1 VNCSANT
8 SQSILV
14 SDSVPSPPVISG
26 TTAICKGENTTLS
39 VPQGN
44 NYVWSTGETGSV
56 IIVSP
61 PATSVYNV
69 TVSNNCGSATSYI
82 IVSVSSLP
90 FADAGHDTSLPLGAS
105 VQLNGSG
112 GVSYQW
118 SPSTGLNCSA
128 CQSPVATPQET
139 TLYYLT
145 VSDVNGCI
153 ATDSVLVSID
163 PEMVIFVPE
172 VFSPN
177 SDGAND
183 YFHVLGKG
191 IQSILLIVYDRW
203 GNKVFEA
210 TDREQKWDGTHNGA
224 PVNEG
229 VYVYYLKV
237 YLYNKQ
243 TIEQKGDV
251 TVVR

>member
-1 VNCSANT
+1 
-8 SQSILV
+8 
-14 SDSVPSPPVISG
+14 
-26 TTAICKGENTTLS
+26 
-39 VPQGN
+39 
-44 NYVWSTGETGSV
+44 
-56 IIVSP
+56 
-61 PATSVYNV
+61 
-69 TVSNNCGSATSYI
+69 
-82 IVSVSSLP
+82 
-90 FADAGHDTSLPLGAS
+90 
-105 VQLNGSG
+105 
-112 GVSYQW
+112 
-118 SPSTGLNCSA
+118 
-128 CQSPVATPQET
+128 
-139 TLYYLT
+139 
-145 VSDVNGCI
+145 
-153 ATDSVLVSID
+153 
-163 PEMVIFVPE
+163 MVIFVPE